1 LQGRVEQ
8 EQQAGVEDKLFE
20 VLDLELDSS
29 QVLELDSKQVRYYEH
44 FQMSPI
50 QKGCKFTV
58 W

>member
-1 LQGRVEQ
+1 VEQ